1 MGFKRGVLIGFGAGY
16 VLGAKAGRERYEQIR
31 DMWDRFNGTERVQQ
45 LTDKGKELA
54 GEASRK
60 SLYAVQHGVQKATT
74 AVKDRLGNEDDLE
87 SGDTGSPTVG
97 TAGI

>member
-1 MGFKRGVLIGFGAGY
+1 MGFKTGVLIGFGTGY

-31 DMWDRFNGTERVQQ
+31 DVWDRFNGTERVHQ

-60 SLYAVQHGVQKATT
+60 SLYAVQKASS
-74 AVKDRLGNEDDLE
+74 AVKERLGGEEDSE
-87 SGDTGSPTVG
+87 GTEGTTPTVG